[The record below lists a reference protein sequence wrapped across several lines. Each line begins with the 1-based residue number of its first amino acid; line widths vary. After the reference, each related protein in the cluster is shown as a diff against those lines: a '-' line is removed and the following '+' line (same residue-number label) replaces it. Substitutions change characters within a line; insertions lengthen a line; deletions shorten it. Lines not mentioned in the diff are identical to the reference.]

1 MPTRR
6 SVLKATAT
14 TFLAAASSAALPDLA
29 FSKAPLKGGQAPGYY
44 RLKVGAYEVTALSDG
59 TVALPLAKLYAN
71 TTVDH
76 AEAALAAAFQ
86 GQSSETSVNAY
97 LVNTGE
103 RLVLIDAGTG
113 TFLGPT
119 LGRLVANVQS
129 SGYKPE
135 EIDDVI
141 LTHVH
146 TDHSGGLVVEGK
158 RVFANA
164 TVRVNRREADFWL
177 DPNEEK
183 KATAAAKKQFAQ
195 ARACL
200 TPYIE
205 AEKFEI
211 FGDDA
216 EVVPG
221 FASLLRAGHTPG
233 HSAIVIESQGQKL
246 MFWGDVT
253 HGDVLQFDEPDVAIA
268 FDVNQQM
275 AVAARKL
282 AFEHAADGAYLVAG
296 AHISFPGIGHLRR
309 DDTNYGWVP
318 LNYSL

>member
-6 SVLKATAT
+6 AILKATAT
-14 TFLAAASSAALPDLA
+14 TFLAAASSAALPDLV

-44 RLKVGAYEVTALSDG
+44 RLNIGAYEVTALSDG
-59 TVALPLAKLYAN
+59 TIAIPLAKLYAN
-71 TTVDH
+71 TTVAH

-86 GQSSETSVNAY
+86 GPSSQTSVNAY

-119 LGRLVANVQS
+119 LGKLVANIQS

-146 TDHSGGLVVEGK
+146 TDHSGGLVAEGK

-164 TVRVNRREADFWL
+164 TVRVNRREAEFWL
-177 DPNEEK
+177 DSNEEK
-183 KATAAAKKQFAQ
+183 KATAAVQKHFAE

-205 AEKFEI
+205 AEKFEV

-216 EVVPG
+216 EILPG
-221 FASLLRAGHTPG
+221 LGSVLMAGHTPG

-246 MFWGDVT
+246 MFWGDIT

-275 AVAARKL
+275 AVAARKA
-282 AFEHAADGAYLVAG
+282 AFQHAADGAYLVAG
-296 AHISFPGIGHLRR
+296 AHIAFPGIGHLRR
-309 DDTNYGWVP
+309 DDTNYDWVP